1 MFDYRLAM
9 LDLEKKVPHVDFHD
23 LCLLGSVPSTQKY
36 PHIRIYNVYV
46 SSTI

>member
-23 LCLLGSVPSTQKY
+23 LCLLGSVLPLKNI
-36 PHIRIYNVYV
+36 HIYVY
-46 SSTI
+46 TMYM